1 MNKKY
6 WLFIIL
12 LVLACLSLFIY
23 ALKFAQT
30 DPEVSTET
38 LPVKLT
44 PTPVLEKTASI
55 YATDSAVLKIEQ
67 ELETLIKDLETV
79 NLDEDGL
86 KPPALDLQIEY

>member
-23 ALKFAQT
+23 ALKFARTSQ
-30 DPEVSTET
+30 EVSTKA
-38 LPVKLT
+38 LPTELT

-67 ELETLIKDLETV
+67 ELEALIKDLETV

>member
-12 LVLACLSLFIY
+12 LALACFSLFIY
-23 ALKFAQT
+23 TLKVVQT
-30 DPEVSTET
+30 NPEVSTKV
-38 LPVKLT
+38 LPSKLT

-55 YATDSAVLKIEQ
+55 YATDSAVLKIEK
-67 ELETLIKDLETV
+67 ELEALIKDLETV
-79 NLDEDGL
+79 NLDEESL